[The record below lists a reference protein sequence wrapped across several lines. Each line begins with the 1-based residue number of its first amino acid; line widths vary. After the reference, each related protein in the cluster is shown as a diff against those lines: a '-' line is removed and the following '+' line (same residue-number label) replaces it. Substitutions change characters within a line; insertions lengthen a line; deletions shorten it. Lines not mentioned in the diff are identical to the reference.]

1 MSNKG
6 EQSEA
11 WPTTGPIVSLPAAF
25 EDARGVIQTLVD
37 GGVQSVQIITS
48 KANTVRANHYH
59 KTDSHYMYVLKG
71 TMKYVHRAAGDT
83 SAPSWLLVKEGQLVY
98 TPPLVEHAVEFLEDS
113 AFLNITGKPRDQSSY
128 EDDLVR
134 VDLYKSA
141 GNPEP
146 GE

>member
-1 MSNKG
+1 MS
-6 EQSEA
+6 EESAQSQA

-25 EDARGVIQTLVD
+25 EDARGMIQTLVD

-71 TMKYVHRAAGDT
+71 TMKYVHRPADDT

-113 AFLNITGKPRDQSSY
+113 VFINIASKPRDQSSY

-134 VDLYKSA
+134 VNLYKPAGKSGSA
-141 GNPEP
+141 E
-146 GE
+146 